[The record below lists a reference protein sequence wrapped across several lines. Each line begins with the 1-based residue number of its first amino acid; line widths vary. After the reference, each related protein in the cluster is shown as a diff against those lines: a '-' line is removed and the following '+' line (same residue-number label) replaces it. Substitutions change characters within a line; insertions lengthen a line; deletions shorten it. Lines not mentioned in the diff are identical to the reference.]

1 MASTHSVKTRIERLT
16 DDPEIPDDVSRKMQ
30 EAIEKLASEDEL
42 SVRANSAASILQ
54 EIGNDPNISQHMR
67 TEIWN
72 LASKVENLEE

>member
-1 MASTHSVKTRIERLT
+1 MASTQSVKTRIERLT

-30 EAIEKLASEDEL
+30 EAIEKLAGEDEL

>member
-30 EAIEKLASEDEL
+30 EAIEKLAGEDEL

>member
-1 MASTHSVKTRIERLT
+1 VVSTQSVKTRIERLT

-30 EAIEKLASEDEL
+30 EAVEKLAGEGEL

-54 EIGNDPNISQHMR
+54 EVGNDPNISQHMR
-67 TEIWN
+67 TEVWN